1 MRIRNNRSTATNP
14 GLRLAPFG
22 AGEERD
28 VSDEIGAKLV
38 KIAGFSLVV
47 KTKGKKAAPKI
58 GKKAKASTKKG
69 KK

>member
-22 AGEERD
+22 PGEERE

-38 KIAGFSLVV
+38 TIAGFSEVV
-47 KTKGKKAAPKI
+47 KTKGKKAASKAKS
-58 GKKAKASTKKG
+58 GKKSGKKKG
-69 KK
+69 SK

>member
-22 AGEERD
+22 PGEERE
-28 VSDEIGAKLV
+28 VSDEIGTKLV
-38 KIAGFSLVV
+38 SIAGFSLVE
-47 KTKGKKAAPKI
+47 KTKGKKAAPKAKS
-58 GKKAKASTKKG
+58 GKKSSTKKG